1 MEATGYSVAG
11 AILMI
16 LFRDGLPALG
26 KFLSRVTA
34 NRRAVSADDREAD
47 QEQEATTVAELKK
60 LVAML
65 QKDATDNRL
74 QIHGLRDQCNANSM
88 RAATCE
94 AREAAKDERIAAL
107 EDALTRAGIPFYKRP
122 SGDSG
127 HHFPHATED
136 KKGA

>member
-1 MEATGYSVAG
+1 METAGYSIAG

-16 LFRDGLPALG
+16 LFRDGLPAIS
-26 KFLSRVTA
+26 KFLTRLTA
-34 NRRAVSADDREAD
+34 NKRAVSADDREAD
-47 QEQEATTVAELKK
+47 QEEEATTVAELKK
-60 LVAML
+60 LVGML

-122 SGDSG
+122 AGDSG
-127 HHFPHATED
+127 QHLSHAEG
-136 KKGA
+136 KKGG